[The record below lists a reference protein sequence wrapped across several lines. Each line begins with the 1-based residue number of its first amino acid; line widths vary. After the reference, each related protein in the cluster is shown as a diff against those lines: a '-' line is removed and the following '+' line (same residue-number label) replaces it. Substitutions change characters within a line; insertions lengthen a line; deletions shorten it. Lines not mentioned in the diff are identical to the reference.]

1 MWSLSSFP
9 GISALAPCF
18 PPEAL
23 SSSQPAVVSLSSPN
37 QPGTSSP
44 IWRAFLPAS
53 CLPGETFP
61 PFLST
66 AVTAL
71 PTASPS
77 PSPLPQGPSW
87 WDLQNKHP
95 PALGDGRGDN
105 YTLNAAKLSSARE
118 KRPEAA
124 GDNPFRG
131 TLLPP
136 TALSSASHPKPASA
150 AISAVIAFVGP
161 SRDGIQPRARVQSAG
176 AGPAGRE
183 MGMQRGIWMSGDKE
197 TWFPTE
203 LGCHWAS
210 QHLSSTISEDGV
222 LPARAAREPSLVHV
236 FGACPGKCA
245 RISHPLPHHRF

>member
-9 GISALAPCF
+9 GISAPAPCF

-23 SSSQPAVVSLSSPN
+23 SSSQPAVVSLSSPS

-53 CLPGETFP
+53 SLPGETFP
-61 PFLST
+61 PLLST

-71 PTASPS
+71 PTTSPS

-136 TALSSASHPKPASA
+136 TALSSASQPKASQRCNFCCDRVRRAQPGWDPASCKSPKCRSWSCRQGNGDA
-150 AISAVIAFVGP
+150 E
-161 SRDGIQPRARVQSAG
+161 RDLD
-176 AGPAGRE
+176 E
-183 MGMQRGIWMSGDKE
+183 WN
-197 TWFPTE
+197 
-203 LGCHWAS
+203 
-210 QHLSSTISEDGV
+210 
-222 LPARAAREPSLVHV
+222 
-236 FGACPGKCA
+236 
-245 RISHPLPHHRF
+245 